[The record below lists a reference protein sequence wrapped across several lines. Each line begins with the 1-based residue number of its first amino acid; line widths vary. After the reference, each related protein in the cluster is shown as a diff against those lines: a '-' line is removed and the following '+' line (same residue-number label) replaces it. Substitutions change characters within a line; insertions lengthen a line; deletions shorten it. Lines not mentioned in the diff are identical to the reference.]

1 MSSTLTGLF
10 AGGAAPPWLPR
21 DVHEGRRFAYFAQ
34 LFLLIVST
42 LFWFVIGIAFIVLG
56 IFGGRGWGAG
66 DVILGFLFLVFMAL
80 AFFSGLMVK
89 KTVIETIDQ
98 GRFVDAR
105 NDCVIW
111 LILAIFIGPVIPGL
125 FLVLTYVKLGD
136 ALIAQG
142 MGGYAAYVPG
152 GAQAPPPQ
160 PYAPPPGPP
169 APLPAPE
176 APGPPPPPPH
186 TQMLRCKNCN
196 VSYPAFMHSCPN
208 CGAPKS

>member
-34 LFLLIVST
+34 LFLLIAST
-42 LFWFVIGIAFIVLG
+42 LLWFILGIAFIVLG
-56 IFGGRGWGAG
+56 IFGGRGWGPG

-80 AFFSGLMVK
+80 AFFSGLMVR
-89 KTVIETIDQ
+89 KTVIDPIDQ

-111 LILAIFIGPVIPGL
+111 LIIAIFIGPVIPGL

-142 MGGYAAYVPG
+142 IGGYAAYAPG
-152 GAQAPPPQ
+152 AAQAPPPQ
-160 PYAPPPGPP
+160 PYVAPPPAPAAPP
-169 APLPAPE
+169 PE
-176 APGPPPPPPH
+176 APPAPPPH
-186 TQMLRCKNCN
+186 TQMVRCRNCN

-208 CGAPKS
+208 CGAPKA